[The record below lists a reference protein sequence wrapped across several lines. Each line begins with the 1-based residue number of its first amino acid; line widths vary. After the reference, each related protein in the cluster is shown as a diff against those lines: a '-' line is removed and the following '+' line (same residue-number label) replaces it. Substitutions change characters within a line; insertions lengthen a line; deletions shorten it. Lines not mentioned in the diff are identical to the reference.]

1 MKIEIVKLDDLKP
14 LEKNVRKHNENQL
27 KELSRSLDQ
36 FGQTRAIIIDE
47 DNNILIGNGLYL
59 AMKQRG
65 DTSAECSRVKGL
77 TETQKKKLVLS
88 DNRIYSLGADD
99 YANIEDFINEIS
111 LAGDFDIAGFD
122 ESVIKEMTR
131 EMDEVSADV
140 KAYGL
145 IPEGTIKEQSEKPSN
160 PSEPQA
166 AANPMPANTP
176 ASVPSASEQN
186 HMEERIRR
194 SVVCPSCGELIYLD

>member
-1 MKIEIVKLDDLKP
+1 MKIEIIKLDELKP

-27 KELSRSLDQ
+27 KELIRSLNQ

-59 AMKQRG
+59 AMRKNG
-65 DTSAECSRVKGL
+65 DTSAECSRVIGL
-77 TETQKKKLVLS
+77 SDTQKKKLVLS
-88 DNRIYSLGADD
+88 DNRIYALGADD

-122 ESVIKEMTR
+122 ESVIREMTR

-145 IPEGTIKEQSEKPSN
+145 IPEDKRKE
-160 PSEPQA
+160 EPQSTTTENQQV
-166 AANPMPANTP
+166 ANPNPVTP
-176 ASVPSASEQN
+176 HAQPEQQN
-186 HMEERIRR
+186 PMFVEERIRK
-194 SVVCPSCGELIYLD
+194 SVVCPSCGELIYID